1 MLLKTL
7 GHYELHLSESI
18 SVLGFAQKACYELMI
33 IPYNMNL
40 WSDERNTIIIVSVL
54 SSQPQNKTKPCTV
67 GPKCVPWHMKQHQRK
82 LRWEGDR
89 IYIYI
94 GWKWHRIIKKLF
106 YSFIDNLYVSALQKD
121 VSSMNAKPPVCE
133 GGGAIMHGLKPAIS
147 SRRQSH
153 FINLWYH
160 A

>member
-1 MLLKTL
+1 
-7 GHYELHLSESI
+7 
-18 SVLGFAQKACYELMI
+18 
-33 IPYNMNL
+33 MNL
-40 WSDERNTIIIVSVL
+40 WSFPTIWTCGLMNETLLLL
-54 SSQPQNKTKPCTV
+54 SLFFLHSLKTRQSHVQCRPQMRALAHETAPAKAKMRG
-67 GPKCVPWHMKQHQRK
+67 GP
-82 LRWEGDR
+82 
-89 IYIYI
+89 YIYI

>member
-1 MLLKTL
+1 MLWTYDHSLQ
-7 GHYELHLSESI
+7 YELVVWTKHYYYCLCSFFTASK
-18 SVLGFAQKACYELMI
+18 QDKAMY
-33 IPYNMNL
+33 
-40 WSDERNTIIIVSVL
+40 SR
-54 SSQPQNKTKPCTV
+54 PQMRALAHETAPAKAKMRG
-67 GPKCVPWHMKQHQRK
+67 GP
-82 LRWEGDR
+82 
-89 IYIYI
+89 YIYI